1 MPSTAALALV
11 LALGSSQ
18 ALAQTTSFYEWH
30 PQQPGEVRGPC
41 PMMNTLANHG
51 FLPRDGRNITRENAY
66 FALSTALN
74 FENALTDV
82 MFEQAIIA
90 NPTPN
95 ATFFTLEQLQPHN
108 LLEHDASLSRRD
120 AYFGNNFK
128 FDAGVYRQTK
138 RYFTKPTLDRFQLAN
153 ARMSRML
160 DSKAFNPTYTFTN
173 VTEGFSVGELLA
185 PVVAFGDK
193 KAVTTPRNLVNFFFE
208 NEKLPLELGWRM
220 VKEPVGLGDIGFL
233 MTALTDA
240 ANLITSAPSASAP
253 MKAMSKFVKRNPH
266 FGIMME

>member
-1 MPSTAALALV
+1 ML
-11 LALGSSQ
+11 
-18 ALAQTTSFYEWH
+18 
-30 PQQPGEVRGPC
+30 
-41 PMMNTLANHG
+41 NTLANHN

-74 FENALTDV
+74 FENQLTDI
-82 MFEQAIIA
+82 MFDQAIGV

-128 FDAGVYRQTK
+128 FDAGIYRQTK
-138 RYFTKPTLDRFQLAN
+138 RYFTKPVLDRFHLAN

-193 KAVTTPRNLVNFFFE
+193 RAVTTPRNLVNYFFE
-208 NEKLPLELGWRM
+208 NEKLPLELGWRR
-220 VKEPVGLGDIGFL
+220 VNESVGLPDILGL
-233 MTALTDA
+233 ITALTEA
-240 ANLITSAPSASAP
+240 ANLIQESPAAPPAI
-253 MKAMSKFVKRNPH
+253 KAMPKFVKRNPH
-266 FGIMME
+266 FGIMV

>member
-1 MPSTAALALV
+1 MPSITKTLAV
-11 LALGSSQ
+11 ALALGSP
-18 ALAQTTSFYEWH
+18 ALAQDASFFNWH
-30 PQQPGEVRGPC
+30 PQQRGEVRGPC

-66 FALSTALN
+66 SALGRALN
-74 FENALTDV
+74 FEPALVDI
-82 MFEQAIIA
+82 MFDQAIGV

-128 FDAGVYRQTK
+128 FDQGVYDTTK
-138 RYFTKPTLDRFQLAN
+138 KYFTKPILDRFQLAN
-153 ARMSRML
+153 ARMFRML
-160 DSKAFNPTYTFTN
+160 QSKAFNPTYTFTN

-208 NEKLPLELGWRM
+208 NEKLPLELGWRR
-220 VKEPVGLGDIGFL
+220 VSEPVGLQDILFL
-233 MTALTDA
+233 IANLTDA
-240 ANLITSAPSASAP
+240 ANLIQSAPAAP
-253 MKAMSKFVKRNPH
+253 HALKQMRGKTVKRNPH
-266 FGIMME
+266 WGIMA